1 MKRKGTK
8 KATHHTLSLFPPI
21 MPPEAPAALGAG
33 GIPVF
38 CESPVEMAVEDV
50 LRVDPA
56 ASALEGSGVGL
67 VMGVA
72 EPRDADG
79 SYENGGEVGNSVE
92 EVPEDTEDVI
102 VTVERTVESEGGV

>member
-1 MKRKGTK
+1 
-8 KATHHTLSLFPPI
+8 

-38 CESPVEMAVEDV
+38 CELPAELAVENV

-79 SYENGGEVGNSVE
+79 LYEKGGEVGNPVAK
-92 EVPEDTEDVI
+92 VPEDTEDVI
-102 VTVERTVESEGGV
+102 VTVERIVESEGGV